1 MMQGG
6 MPLVKYTM
14 YHNLILKMQIQISIY
29 VIDLNSY
36 NGLNL
41 IVIDLISYN
50 SYYSSETS
58 VI

>member
-36 NGLNL
+36 NSLNL
-41 IVIDLISYN
+41 IVIDLISHN